1 MISFPRALFSL
12 GLALACAAAHAA
24 PPEQSLPQAPGYY
37 RQNLGTLRVTA
48 LFDGAVALPRQQL
61 VGVPRS
67 RIDGLLQHR
76 HVPETTQGLQTA
88 VNAYLVQRGQDLVLV
103 DAGTAQCLG
112 DQLGHVLQ
120 NLRQSGYRPEDVSA
134 VLLTHAHPDHLCGV
148 LDEQGNPAFPNATL
162 WIAREEA
169 DFTFDP
175 QTLRVIPKE
184 FHPFVAM
191 AQRALTAYDQLGKLR
206 RFEAGQT
213 LPVGINGITALA
225 SHGHSP
231 GHSSFLFSGDQGQKL
246 LIWGDIVHY
255 HAVQFAVPEAS
266 YEVDANRA
274 QAIQSRRRLL
284 ADAAR
289 QGWWVAGAHLP
300 FPGLGHV
307 RAEGKA
313 FAWVPAEYS
322 PGVR

>member
-1 MISFPRALFSL
+1 MTAFSRAVFSL
-12 GLALACAAAHAA
+12 FLTLACATAAHAA
-24 PPEQSLPQAPGYY
+24 PPEQPLPQAPGYY
-37 RQNLGTLRVTA
+37 RQNLGSLRVTA

-61 VGVPRS
+61 VGVPPA
-67 RIDGLLQHR
+67 RIERLLKHR
-76 HVPETTQGLQTA
+76 YVPETQQGMQTA
-88 VNAYLVQRGQDLVLV
+88 VNAYLVQRGPDLVLV

-112 DQLGHVLQ
+112 DQTGHVLQ

-148 LDEQGNPAFPNATL
+148 LDEQGAIAFPNATL

-184 FHPFVAM
+184 FHPFVEM
-191 AQRALTAYDQLGKLR
+191 ARRVLSAYEQAGKLR
-206 RFEAGQT
+206 RFEAGEA
-213 LPVGINGITALA
+213 LPIGITALA

-231 GHSSFLFSGDQGQKL
+231 GHTSFLFSGEQRQTL
-246 LIWGDIVHY
+246 LIWGDVVHY

-289 QGWWVAGAHLP
+289 HGWWVAGAHLP

-307 RAEGKA
+307 RTEGKA

-322 PGVR
+322 PVER